1 MTREEVFEAM
11 DLELVSYHQALS
23 ARETEELQ
31 AAEDEAV
38 YMAEMAAEN
47 AWLVHAERT
56 TEDVATAIPFF
67 HHSAHSKR
75 GYFCWYLLGHVS

>member
-31 AAEDEAV
+31 ADGRRECVA
-38 YMAEMAAEN
+38 
-47 AWLVHAERT
+47 RT
-56 TEDVATAIPFF
+56 RRA
-67 HHSAHSKR
+67 
-75 GYFCWYLLGHVS
+75 YN

>member
-56 TEDVATAIPFF
+56 TEDDYAFEAWERERLRPLEGFLDL
-67 HHSAHSKR
+67 R
-75 GYFCWYLLGHVS
+75 